1 MSETPPN
8 KETVPSAEGAP
19 PAGDAKPA
27 EGAKP
32 GAEAKPAGD
41 TKPAEGTPPAADA
54 KPAEGTKPVAEA
66 KPAGDAKPAPKV
78 VPKPAAKPKV
88 EKKPLIDNQDGTI
101 TDPNSGLMWK
111 QTDAWLDMHKFYTWQ
126 EQPEYVEKFNKEKF
140 AGHSDWRIPN
150 KADCMT
156 LVEKGRKETVM
167 DKNGT
172 LFPFDP
178 VFTEGCVSNTWISE
192 CTEEEVI
199 RFDFKI
205 GSDFKYP
212 PSELWAS
219 IRLVRDVAPKKEE
232 VPAEEAKEEAK
243 KEEAKPA
250 EAKSEE
256 PAPAA

>member
-8 KETVPSAEGAP
+8 KETAPS
-19 PAGDAKPA
+19 
-27 EGAKP
+27 
-32 GAEAKPAGD
+32 
-41 TKPAEGTPPAADA
+41 TEGTPPAADA
-54 KPAEGTKPVAEA
+54 KTAESA
-66 KPAGDAKPAPKV
+66 KPLADAKPAAGATAVPKV
-78 VPKPAAKPKV
+78 APKPAATPKV
-88 EKKPLIDNQDGTI
+88 EQKPLIDNQNGTI

-126 EQPEYVEKFNKEKF
+126 EQPGYVEKINKEKF
-140 AGHSDWRIPN
+140 AGHTDWRIPN

-172 LFPFDP
+172 PFPLDP
-178 VFTEGCVSNTWISE
+178 IFTEGCVSNTWISE

-219 IRLVRDVAPKKEE
+219 IRLVREVAPKKEE
-232 VPAEEAKEEAK
+232 AEEAKTEEA
-243 KEEAKPA
+243 PA
-250 EAKSEE
+250 EAAKPEASKAEE